1 MPIYDYQCTDCGHGL
16 EAIQKLSDAPLTQ
29 CPACG
34 NDALK
39 KKVSAP
45 SFRLSGGGWY
55 ETDFKTGKQKN
66 LAGDAANRDGGNKE
80 ASGGKGSDASPQTS
94 STSAGESKKSADT
107 SGTTSAA

>member
-34 NDALK
+34 KEALK

-66 LAGDAANRDGGNKE
+66 LAGDAANKDGGSME
-80 ASGGKGSDASPQTS
+80 ASGKGSDASPQTS

>member
-1 MPIYDYQCTDCGHGL
+1 MKVEANGL
-16 EAIQKLSDAPLTQ
+16 RMKLAPLTQ

-66 LAGDAANRDGGNKE
+66 LAGDAANRDGGSKE
-80 ASGGKGSDASPQTS
+80 ASGKGSEASPQTS

>member
-34 NDALK
+34 NEALK

-66 LAGDAANRDGGNKE
+66 LAGDAAIKDGGSKE
-80 ASGGKGSDASPQTS
+80 GIGKGSDTSPQTS
-94 STSAGESKKSADT
+94 STSSGESKKSADT